1 MCIFLSFILL
11 YIFLKAVEATHKTEE
26 IVISSHKST
35 NEEEAR
41 RIATV
46 KAFELVEK
54 KS

>member
-1 MCIFLSFILL
+1 MYFLVFHFII
-11 YIFLKAVEATHKTEE
+11 YFLKVVEATHKTEE

-35 NEEEAR
+35 KEEEAR
-41 RIATV
+41 CIATV